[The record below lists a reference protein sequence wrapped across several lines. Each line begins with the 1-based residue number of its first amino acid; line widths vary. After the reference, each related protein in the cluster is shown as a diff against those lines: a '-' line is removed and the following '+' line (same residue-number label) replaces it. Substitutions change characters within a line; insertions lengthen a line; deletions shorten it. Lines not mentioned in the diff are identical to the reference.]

1 MGRSSTDQPFPFRID
16 QTSRWKP
23 PYPAG
28 EHEARLICGDPAAIA
43 VDKLDRFLKAKN
55 LDHPI
60 SLTDALDCMW
70 HQIYGDEMTRYEI
83 LRNDPDIFPEM
94 LPDDLYDELI
104 QNLFPK
110 E

>member
-28 EHEARLICGDPAAIA
+28 EHEARLICGDPAAVA
-43 VDKLDRFLKAKN
+43 VDKLDRFLKEKN
-55 LDHPI
+55 LKYPI
-60 SLTDALDCMW
+60 ETIEALDCLW
-70 HQIYGDEMTRYEI
+70 YQVHGNEMTRYEI
-83 LRNDPDIFPEM
+83 MRNDEHFPDM
-94 LPDDLYDELI
+94 LPDALYDELI

>member
-1 MGRSSTDQPFPFRID
+1 
-16 QTSRWKP
+16 
-23 PYPAG
+23 
-28 EHEARLICGDPAAIA
+28 
-43 VDKLDRFLKAKN
+43 
-55 LDHPI
+55 
-60 SLTDALDCMW
+60 MW

-94 LPDDLYDELI
+94 LPDDLYDELT